1 MTFDPS
7 RATVHQPLNAS
18 EYEAGQRL
26 RVFVRCNV
34 PSCLNCMWF
43 REHKGEVCE
52 KLPTPARPPA
62 RVIAYGCDAH
72 EFDIPF

>member
-1 MTFDPS
+1 MSYSTRYS
-7 RATVHQPLNAS
+7 YTRAPLTAS
-18 EYEAGQRL
+18 EHEAAHRL
-26 RVFVRCNV
+26 RGFVRCEV
-34 PSCLNCMWF
+34 PSCLNCQWF
-43 REHKGEVCE
+43 KEKDGELCT